1 MTAITIPG
9 AARTRWAA
17 LQEAA
22 EPVGLLPLAVL
33 VGLAS
38 VQTFD
43 VTAFGVLAPDIRHTF
58 HLSNAG
64 IDSVASLTGAVP
76 IVFSVWMGYL
86 GDRHNRISLSRLA
99 ALLWGVTAI
108 LTGLA
113 PILAVLIL
121 ARVVGGVGLL
131 TAETVYP
138 SLLSD
143 YHRPERLGTIFTSY
157 RFGSQGVGL
166 LGAPLAGGMGAL
178 FGWRPTFVL
187 LALPTFALVA
197 CLGFLREPQRGASF
211 GLTAGT
217 SDSPSIREGF
227 REVRAIR
234 TLRRSWLAAF
244 VFGAGTLPFLTV
256 VSDFFKDVYHLG
268 DTARGG
274 ISALLGIG
282 GLIGIAIGGR
292 ATSRALTAL
301 RLERLP
307 VVSGILIMS
316 FGGFALL
323 LAVVPSLVF
332 AVFVSALVT
341 IGAFGFLPAYTTLV
355 SFVSRPHLRA
365 QAYGWSLLF
374 YALGAIVIT
383 PIIGGVGDA
392 DGQRVSM
399 ALLSVIVFCGGL
411 VAFSSRKFVEHDVEV
426 ARLFAAAVI
435 EEDPSVELEAESPPA
450 PAAPTRP
457 PAKRKPAATKAKA
470 APAKAQARDVKA
482 KVGTANPQAA
492 KPKPAKANRQVA
504 TAKPKAPA
512 KKIQAAVTSK
522 SARSTARNRPAG
534 TGSAGGVGGRS

>member
-1 MTAITIPG
+1 MTPLLG
-9 AARTRWAA
+9 SRWAA
-17 LQEAA
+17 LERAA
-22 EPVGLLPLAVL
+22 QPVGLVPLAVL

-76 IVFSVWMGYL
+76 IVFSVWVGYL
-86 GDRHNRISLSRLA
+86 GDRRNRISLSRLA
-99 ALLWGVTAI
+99 GLLWGVTAI

-113 PILAVLIL
+113 PVLAVLVI

-131 TAETVYP
+131 SAETVYP

-143 YHRPERLGTIFTSY
+143 YYRPDGLGTVFTGY

-166 LGAPLAGGMGAL
+166 IGAPLAGGMGAL
-178 FGWRPTFVL
+178 LGWRPTFVV

-197 CLGFLREPQRGASF
+197 CLGLLREPQRGASF
-211 GLTAGT
+211 GLAVSPTG
-217 SDSPSIREGF
+217 SPSVRDGF
-227 REVRAIR
+227 REVRAVR

-244 VFGAGTLPFLTV
+244 VFGAGTLPFAAI
-256 VSDFFKDVYHLG
+256 VSVFFKDVYHLG

-282 GLIGIAIGGR
+282 GLIGIAVGGW
-292 ATSRALTAL
+292 ATTRALGAW

-307 VVSGILIMS
+307 VVSGLLIMS

-332 AVFVSALVT
+332 AVLVAALVT

-355 SFVSRPHLRA
+355 SFVSRPGLRA

-383 PIIGGVGDA
+383 PIIGAVGDS

-399 ALLSVIVFCGGL
+399 GVLAVIVVCGG
-411 VAFSSRKFVEHDVEV
+411 VIAFSSRKFVQHDIEV
-426 ARLFAAAVI
+426 ARELVAPVAEEVPPEEPAPPLPQPVTRTRAPRKPLVAAATAKSKVSASAKTGAGPI
-435 EEDPSVELEAESPPA
+435 ATAKPRAASATGKPKAKATKANAKDATAKAKAPSQPA
-450 PAAPTRP
+450 
-457 PAKRKPAATKAKA
+457 RKKAKA
-470 APAKAQARDVKA
+470 AVTN
-482 KVGTANPQAA
+482 G
-492 KPKPAKANRQVA
+492 
-504 TAKPKAPA
+504 APD
-512 KKIQAAVTSK
+512 
-522 SARSTARNRPAG
+522 RSTAAG
-534 TGSAGGVGGRS
+534 RAAGDSSK